1 MRLANVKRSVVINGH
16 HTSITLEDAFW
27 SSLRDIAAKRGCTV
41 SALVTQIDSQRTGSN
56 LSSAIRVYV
65 FEYFK
70 ASSEHAVEQ

>member
-70 ASSEHAVEQ
+70 ASSAVEH